1 MINEF
6 KFIADEPIFLFN
18 EWLKQAGA
26 SELNNPNAC
35 ALATADRSGK
45 PSVRMVL
52 LKGVD
57 ERGFIFFTNSES
69 QKGMELSENPSASLC
84 FHWKSLDRQVRVDGA
99 VEKITTREAD
109 AYFKSRSRESQIG
122 AWASKQSQEL
132 KSRLDLEKRIDQFTL
147 KFEMKKI
154 PRPECWEGYR
164 VIHQNIEFWA
174 EKKFRLHDRY
184 VYSRSGAGWQISK
197 LYP

>member
-1 MINEF
+1 MNEF
-6 KFIADEPIFLFN
+6 KLAVDEPIVLFN

-35 ALATADRSGK
+35 ALATADKSGK

-52 LKGVD
+52 LKGVN
-57 ERGFIFFTNSES
+57 ERGFVFFTNSER
-69 QKGMELSENPSASLC
+69 QKGMELSENPNASLC

-99 VEKITTREAD
+99 VEKVTTREAD
-109 AYFKSRSRESQIG
+109 AYFESRARESQIG
-122 AWASKQSQEL
+122 AWASKQSQKL
-132 KSRLDLEKRIDQFTL
+132 KSRLDLEKRIDQFTV

-154 PRPECWEGYR
+154 PRPEYWEGYR
-164 VIHQNIEFWA
+164 VIHEKIEFWA

-184 VYSRSGAGWQISK
+184 VYSRFGTEWQLSK

>member
-1 MINEF
+1 MNEF
-6 KFIADEPIFLFN
+6 KLAVDEPIVLFN

-35 ALATADRSGK
+35 ALATADKSGK

-57 ERGFIFFTNSES
+57 ERGFVFFTHSES
-69 QKGMELSENPSASLC
+69 QKGRELSENPNASLC

-99 VEKITTREAD
+99 VEKVTIREAD
-109 AYFKSRSRESQIG
+109 AYFESRARESQIG
-122 AWASKQSQEL
+122 AWASKQSQKL
-132 KSRLDLEKRIDQFTL
+132 KSRLDLEKRINEFTV
-147 KFEMKKI
+147 KFGIKEI
-154 PRPECWEGYR
+154 PRPELWEGYR
-164 VIHQNIEFWA
+164 VIHEKIEFWA

-184 VYSRSGAGWQISK
+184 VYSRSGTEWQLSK

>member
-1 MINEF
+1 MNEF
-6 KFIADEPIFLFN
+6 KLAVNEPIVLFN

-35 ALATADRSGK
+35 ALATADKSGK

-57 ERGFIFFTNSES
+57 ERGFVFFTNSES
-69 QKGMELSENPSASLC
+69 QKGMELSENPNASLC

-99 VEKITTREAD
+99 VEKVTTREAD
-109 AYFKSRSRESQIG
+109 AYFESRARESQIG
-122 AWASKQSQEL
+122 AWASKQSQKL
-132 KSRLDLEKRIDQFTL
+132 KSRLNLEKRIDQFTL

-154 PRPECWEGYR
+154 PRPEFWEGYR
-164 VIHQNIEFWA
+164 VIHQKIEFWA

-184 VYSRSGAGWQISK
+184 VYSRFGTEWQLSK

>member
-1 MINEF
+1 MNEF
-6 KFIADEPIFLFN
+6 KLAVDEPIVLFN

-35 ALATADRSGK
+35 ALATADKSGK

-57 ERGFIFFTNSES
+57 ERGFVFFTNSES
-69 QKGMELSENPSASLC
+69 QKGMELSENPNASLC

-99 VEKITTREAD
+99 VEKVTTREAD
-109 AYFKSRSRESQIG
+109 AYFESRARESQIG
-122 AWASKQSQEL
+122 AWASKQSQKL
-132 KSRLDLEKRIDQFTL
+132 KSRLDLEKRIDQFTV

-154 PRPECWEGYR
+154 SRPECWEGYR
-164 VIHQNIEFWA
+164 VIHEKIEFWA

-184 VYSRSGAGWQISK
+184 VYSRFGTEWQLSK

>member
-1 MINEF
+1 MNEF
-6 KFIADEPIFLFN
+6 KLAVDEPIVLFN

-35 ALATADRSGK
+35 ALATADKSGK

-57 ERGFIFFTNSES
+57 ERGFVFFTNSES
-69 QKGMELSENPSASLC
+69 QKGMELSENPNASLC

-99 VEKITTREAD
+99 VEKVTTREAD
-109 AYFKSRSRESQIG
+109 AYFESRARESQIG
-122 AWASKQSQEL
+122 AWASKQSQKL
-132 KSRLDLEKRIDQFTL
+132 KSRLDLEKRIDQFTV

-154 PRPECWEGYR
+154 PRPEYWEGYR
-164 VIHQNIEFWA
+164 VIHEKIEFWA

-184 VYSRSGAGWQISK
+184 VYSRFGTEWQLSK

>member
-1 MINEF
+1 MNEF
-6 KFIADEPIFLFN
+6 KLAVDEPIVLFN

-35 ALATADRSGK
+35 ALATADKSGK

-52 LKGVD
+52 LKGVN
-57 ERGFIFFTNSES
+57 ERGFVFFTNSER
-69 QKGMELSENPSASLC
+69 QKGMELSENPNASLC

-99 VEKITTREAD
+99 VEKVTTREAD
-109 AYFKSRSRESQIG
+109 AYFESRARESQIG
-122 AWASKQSQEL
+122 AWASKQSQKL
-132 KSRLDLEKRIDQFTL
+132 KNLLDLEKRIDQFTV

-154 PRPECWEGYR
+154 PRPEYWEGYR
-164 VIHQNIEFWA
+164 VIHEKIEFWA

-184 VYSRSGAGWQISK
+184 VYSRFGTEWQLSK

>member
-1 MINEF
+1 MNEF
-6 KFIADEPIFLFN
+6 KLAVDEPIVLFN

-35 ALATADRSGK
+35 ALATADKSGK

-57 ERGFIFFTNSES
+57 ERGFVFFSNSES
-69 QKGMELSENPSASLC
+69 QKGIELSENPNASLC

-99 VEKITTREAD
+99 VEKVTTREAD
-109 AYFKSRSRESQIG
+109 AYFESRARESQIG
-122 AWASKQSQEL
+122 AWASKQSQKL
-132 KSRLDLEKRIDQFTL
+132 KSRLDLEKRIDQFTV
-147 KFEMKKI
+147 KFGIKEI

-164 VIHQNIEFWA
+164 VIHEKIEFWA

-184 VYSRSGAGWQISK
+184 VYRRSGTEWQLSK